1 MSTAD
6 PALDVAHGYHRAWT
20 NKQFTE
26 AERLLAPG
34 VEIEV
39 PINDYPTRESFAV
52 ALAAFGGLA
61 THVELLSA
69 LGEGDEAMLL
79 YDMNVEAWTTARRR
93 AFHRGRRTHHPS
105 APDPRHRRP
114 AQRWLRRELLTAIRL
129 PR

>member
-79 YDMNVEAWTTARRR
+79 YDMNVE
-93 AFHRGRRTHHPS
+93 GLG
-105 APDPRHRRP
+105 
-114 AQRWLRRELLTAIRL
+114 QLRVAEHFTVADEHIIRL
-129 PR
+129 RQIHDTAALRSAGFVESS